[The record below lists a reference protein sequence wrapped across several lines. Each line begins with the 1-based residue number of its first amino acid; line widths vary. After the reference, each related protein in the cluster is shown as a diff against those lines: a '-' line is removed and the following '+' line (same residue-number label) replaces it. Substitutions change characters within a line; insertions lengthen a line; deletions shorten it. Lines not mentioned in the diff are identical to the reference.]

1 MLQNNNKGM
10 NKMQIIGL
18 TGNSGCG
25 KSTVSNILY
34 EFGAYIIDAD
44 KIAHDIIKKGNIAYI
59 EIIKLFGND
68 ILNQEN
74 EIDRKKLA
82 EIVFNNK
89 EKLELLTILTHKYI
103 IEYIKED
110 IKNILS
116 SNLNYRYIVID
127 APLLIEAGLHKITD
141 KVWVVYADLNIRI
154 ERITKRDKITKQK
167 AIERFNNQMEYEKL
181 KSYADIIIENN
192 DNDLNKLK
200 ETVKGL
206 L

>member
-1 MLQNNNKGM
+1 MMQNNNKGM
-10 NKMQIIGL
+10 NNMQIIGL

-44 KIAHDIIKKGNIAYI
+44 KIAHDIIKKGNTAYI

-89 EKLELLTILTHKYI
+89 EKLELLTSLTHKYI

>member
-1 MLQNNNKGM
+1 MMQNNNKGM
-10 NKMQIIGL
+10 NNMQIIGL

-25 KSTVSNILY
+25 KSTVSNILC

-44 KIAHDIIKKGNIAYI
+44 KIAHDIIKKGNTAYI

-89 EKLELLTILTHKYI
+89 EKLELLTSLTHKYI